1 MMGVKLSP
9 GTALKEISGNT
20 VTVTE
25 LYTRQ
30 ERVIEGID
38 TIVLSY
44 GGIENNELYYAL
56 KGKVKELHA
65 VGDCK
70 GVRKIMWATNDG
82 ATLAR
87 EI

>member
-1 MMGVKLSP
+1 M
-9 GTALKEISGNT
+9 
-20 VTVTE
+20 
-25 LYTRQ
+25 
-30 ERVIEGID
+30 
-38 TIVLSY
+38 LSY
-44 GGIENNELYYAL
+44 GGIENNGLYYAL
-56 KGKVKELHA
+56 KGKVKELYA